1 MTKIYT
7 QMCNKS
13 IVGFFLVNNRET
25 NNTRCKFILMKFLYT
40 TIILILTPL
49 ILCSQDISG
58 KIIDSDNNLIIGAYM
73 VNARSLEHYHT
84 NEIGNFTISDAQI
97 GDTISISYLGY
108 EKFNFVVNKFEE
120 GIEIEL
126 QPSSIELSEI
136 VVNQNRNESNVLSS
150 IDVILNPVKS
160 SQELLRKVP
169 GLFIGQHAGGGK
181 AEQIFLR
188 GFDIDH
194 GTDIDIS
201 VDGMPVNMV
210 SHAHGQGYS
219 DLHFIIPETVDHV
232 DFGKGPYYG
241 DKGNFGTAGYVSF
254 KTKDKLEHSLLSVEA
269 GRFNT
274 VRSAA
279 LLNLI
284 KNDDHNLYLASEYH
298 ITDGP
303 FESSQDFS
311 RRNIMLKYSG
321 MFDNNSILTVIA
333 SNFYS
338 KWDAS
343 GQIPVRLVNNGTIT
357 RFGAVDDTE
366 GGITGRS
373 NIAVNFT
380 QPIDKNT
387 FIKSNI
393 FYSRYN
399 FELYSNFTFFLEDP
413 INGDQIRQK
422 ENRDIWGLQSVWH
435 HELDL
440 DHVEA
445 SLKVGIG
452 GRFDQVVDNELSYTK
467 NRTETLD
474 RIQFGDVD
482 EKNLYAFSEGSFEL
496 GKWNFEPSVRF
507 DFFKFNYLDLLDT
520 LYNNQSKSA
529 SLISPK
535 FNIIYNLNR
544 KVQLFAKSGIGFHS
558 NDSRVIIEE
567 EADAIVPRAYGI
579 DLGAN
584 YKPLSRLYMN
594 TALWYLFS
602 EQEFVYVGDAG
613 IVEPSGQTRR
623 LGLDVGLRYQL
634 NKWLFA
640 NGDFTYSHA
649 RSVDVEESASY
660 IPLAPVITT
669 TAGINIDKGN
679 LKAGVQFRYLQDR
692 PANEDNSIVAKGYNI
707 TDVNASY
714 QMGHIILGLTVE
726 NVFNQEWNEA
736 QFATE
741 SRLRNELNAVEE
753 IHFTP
758 GTPLFIKGSVKY
770 QF

>member
-1 MTKIYT
+1 
-7 QMCNKS
+7 
-13 IVGFFLVNNRET
+13 
-25 NNTRCKFILMKFLYT
+25 
-40 TIILILTPL
+40 
-49 ILCSQDISG
+49 
-58 KIIDSDNNLIIGAYM
+58 M

>member
-1 MTKIYT
+1 MKILFT
-7 QMCNKS
+7 
-13 IVGFFLVNNRET
+13 FL
-25 NNTRCKFILMKFLYT
+25 IFL
-40 TIILILTPL
+40 ITPL
-49 ILCSQDISG
+49 LIHSQDILG
-58 KIIDSDNNLIIGAYM
+58 KIIDFDNNPIIGAYI
-73 VNARSLEHYHT
+73 VNARTMDHFHT
-84 NEIGNFTISDAQI
+84 NEIGLFKISDAEL
-97 GDTISISYLGY
+97 GDTISITYLGY
-108 EKFNFVVNKFEE
+108 EKFNFVVNAYEKDVEIKLEE
-120 GIEIEL
+120 
-126 QPSSIELSEI
+126 SRIELSEV
-136 VVNQNRNESNVLSS
+136 VVNQSRNQTNVLST
-150 IDVILNPVKS
+150 IDVNLNPVKS

-194 GTDIDIS
+194 GTDISIS

-241 DKGNFGTAGYVSF
+241 DKGNFATAGYVAF
-254 KTKDKLEHSLLSVEA
+254 KTKDNLENSLFSVEA

-279 LLNLI
+279 LVNLV
-284 KNDDHNLYLASEYH
+284 KTDNHNLYLAGEYH

-311 RRNIMLKYSG
+311 RRNFMLKYTG
-321 MFDNNSILTVIA
+321 KYENNSVLSVIA

-343 GQIPVRLVNNGTIT
+343 GQIPVRLVNDGTIS

-373 NIAVNFT
+373 NFAISYT
-380 QPIDKNT
+380 QPIDDNT
-387 FIKSNI
+387 FIRSNV
-393 FYSRYN
+393 FYSRYD

-422 ENRDIWGLQSVWH
+422 EKRDLFGVQSVWH
-435 HELDL
+435 HSFDL
-440 DHVEA
+440 GQGDGEM
-445 SLKVGIG
+445 KVGVG
-452 GRFDQVVDNELSYTK
+452 GRFDQVVENELSYTK
-467 NRTETLD
+467 NRTETLNQ
-474 RIQFGDVD
+474 IQFGDVD
-482 EKNLYAFSEGSFEL
+482 EKNLYAFTEANVEV
-496 GKWNFEPSVRF
+496 GKWNFQPSLRF
-507 DFFKFNYLDLLDT
+507 DFFKFNYSDLLDT
-520 LYNNQSKSA
+520 LYANEGKTA
-529 SLISPK
+529 ALLSPK

-544 KVQLFAKSGIGFHS
+544 NVQLFAKSGIGFHS
-558 NDSRVIIEE
+558 NDSRVVIEE
-567 EADAIVPRAYGI
+567 EAEEIVPRAYGL
-579 DLGAN
+579 DVGAN

-623 LGLDVGLRYQL
+623 LGLDVGLRYQF
-634 NKWLFA
+634 NRWIFA

-649 RSVDVEESASY
+649 RSVNEAEAESF

-679 LKAGVQFRYLQDR
+679 LKAGIQFRYLQDR
-692 PANEDNSIVAKGYNI
+692 PANESNTIVAEGYNI

-714 QMGHIILGLTVE
+714 QIGRIILGVTIE
-726 NVFNQEWNEA
+726 NVFNQEWNET

-741 SRLRNELNAVEE
+741 SRLRNELTPVEE

-758 GTPLFIKGSVKY
+758 GTPIFMRGSVKY
-770 QF
+770 EF

>member
-1 MTKIYT
+1 M
-7 QMCNKS
+7 MS
-13 IVGFFLVNNRET
+13 PL
-25 NNTRCKFILMKFLYT
+25 LMF
-40 TIILILTPL
+40 
-49 ILCSQDISG
+49 SQDISG
-58 KIIDSDNNLIIGAYM
+58 KIIDQDNNPIIAAYII
-73 VNARSLEHYHT
+73 NARTMAHFHT
-84 NEIGNFTISDAQI
+84 NDLGYFKISDALS
-97 GDTISISYLGY
+97 GDTISVSYLGF
-108 EKFNFVVNKFEE
+108 EKYIFVVKDFESD
-120 GIEIEL
+120 IEIKLKEAR
-126 QPSSIELSEI
+126 IELSEV
-136 VVNQNRNESNVLSS
+136 VVNQGRNQTNVLSS

-194 GTDIDIS
+194 GTDINIS

-219 DLHFIIPETVDHV
+219 DLHFIIPETVDMV
-232 DFGKGPYYG
+232 DFGKGPYYA
-241 DKGNFGTAGYVSF
+241 DKGNFGTAGYVAF
-254 KTKDKLEHSLLSVEA
+254 KTKDNLENSLFSIEA

-279 LLNLI
+279 LLNLV
-284 KNDDHNLYLASEYH
+284 KNDHHNLYLASEYH

-311 RRNIMLKYSG
+311 RRNIMLKYTSKYE
-321 MFDNNSILTVIA
+321 NNSILSVIA

-343 GQIPVRLVNNGTIT
+343 GQIPERLVNDGTIS

-366 GGITGRS
+366 GGVTGRS
-373 NIAVNFT
+373 NVAIDFT
-380 QPIDKNT
+380 QPIDNNT

-393 FYSRYN
+393 FYSRYD

-422 ENRDIWGLQSVWH
+422 ERRDIWGIQSVWH
-435 HELDL
+435 HGLDL
-440 DHVEA
+440 KKGDAE
-445 SLKVGIG
+445 LKVGVG
-452 GRFDQVVDNELSYTK
+452 GRFDQVLDNELSYTK
-467 NRTETLD
+467 NRTETLN
-474 RIQFGDVD
+474 RVQFGDVD
-482 EKNLYAFSEGSFEL
+482 ENNIYAFSEANIEI
-496 GKWNFEPSVRF
+496 GKWSFQPSLRF
-507 DFFKFNYLDLLDT
+507 DFFRFNYLNALDT
-520 LYNNQSKSA
+520 LYTNEGKNA
-529 SLISPK
+529 SLASPK

-544 KVQLFAKSGIGFHS
+544 NVQLFAKSGIGFHS

-567 EADAIVPRAYGI
+567 EADAIVPRAYGL

-613 IVEPSGQTRR
+613 IVEPSGETQR
-623 LGLDVGLRYQL
+623 LGLDVGLRYQV
-634 NKWLFA
+634 NNWIYA

-649 RSVDVEESASY
+649 RSVNEEEAESY

-669 TAGINIDKGN
+669 TAGLNIDKGN
-679 LKAGVQFRYLQDR
+679 LKAGIQFRYLQDR

-714 QMGHIILGLTVE
+714 QIGRIILGVTVE
-726 NVFNQEWNEA
+726 NVFNQEWNET

-741 SRLRNELNAVEE
+741 SRLRNELNPVEE

-758 GTPLFIKGSVKY
+758 GTPIFIRGSLKY
-770 QF
+770 EF